1 MLYQLIIAGF
11 LLVFLVNLILNLR
24 SLRVPLANSKAPEPA
39 PLVSVLIP
47 ARDEGA
53 NIASCLESLQRQD
66 YPNFEILVL
75 DDNSSDDTAAIVRRI
90 AFGDNRVRLINGKPL
105 PKGWAGK
112 SFACHQLASEARGDW
127 FLFTDADT
135 THAPH
140 MLRSVLSLALEL
152 KTSLLSGFPRQ
163 LANSLLQKIAT
174 PVWYFIIMSWMP
186 IWLLQ
191 RSRLPKMSMSIGQF
205 LFFPRDEYRRI
216 GGHEAVKSRVLEDIW
231 LGIETN
237 RHGGR
242 HMAVDLSSVVSC
254 NMYRNLGDTWKGLAR
269 SIYSVALL
277 SPAALVGLIIAAY
290 LLFLS
295 PFYALWNELFVF
307 PTPSAW
313 RNVIIFQVSVIMA
326 MRWLVD
332 SHFRNPLISTLM
344 HPLGFSF
351 LILDVIYALS
361 CRILG
366 TGVQW
371 KDRLYDRK
379 AGVE

>member
-90 AFGDNRVRLINGKPL
+90 ASGDNRIRLINGKPL

-112 SFACHQLASEARGDW
+112 PFACHQLAGEARGDW

-163 LANSLLQKIAT
+163 LANSLPQKIAT
-174 PVWYFIIMSWMP
+174 PVWYFIIMSWFPM
-186 IWLLQ
+186 WLFQ
-191 RSRLPKMSMSIGQF
+191 RSRKPKVSIAIGQF

-237 RHGGR
+237 RHGGL

-295 PFYALWNELFVF
+295 PFYTLWNELFVF

-366 TGVQW
+366 TGIQW
-371 KDRLYDRK
+371 KDRLYGRK
-379 AGVE
+379 AGIE

>member
-1 MLYQLIIAGF
+1 MLYQLIIAGL
-11 LLVFLVNLILNLR
+11 LLVLLVNLILNLR
-24 SLRVPLANSKAPEPA
+24 SLRVPLSNSKVPEPA

-47 ARDEGA
+47 ARDEEA

-75 DDNSSDDTAAIVRRI
+75 NDNSSDDTAAIVRRI
-90 AFGDNRVRLINGKPL
+90 AAGDKRIRLINGGPL
-105 PKGWAGK
+105 PEGWAGK
-112 SFACHQLASEARGDW
+112 PFACHQLAVEAKGDW

-135 THAPH
+135 IHAPH
-140 MLRSVLSLALEL
+140 MLRGVLALALEL

-163 LANSLLQKIAT
+163 LANSLSQKIVT

-205 LFFPRDEYRRI
+205 LFFPKDEYLRI
-216 GGHEAVKSRVLEDIW
+216 GGHEAVKSRILEDIW

-269 SIYSVALL
+269 SIYSIAML
-277 SPAALVGLIIAAY
+277 SPTALAGLVIAGY
-290 LLFLS
+290 ILFLS
-295 PFYALWNELFVF
+295 PFYALWNELFVSLS
-307 PTPSAW
+307 PSDW
-313 RNVIIFQVSVIMA
+313 RNVIIFQVSVVMI

-332 SHFRNPLISTLM
+332 SHFRSPFISTLM
-344 HPLGFSF
+344 HPVGFSF

-361 CRILG
+361 CRIAG
-366 TGVQW
+366 TGTQW

-379 AGVE
+379 AGVK